1 MATINWE
8 QAGKDSKSA
17 GHNDAQSAAYAK
29 SLNGGVQLSTN
40 QQASFSKGYI
50 GTGLGA
56 SSNTNTNTNTNA
68 SSSGGSTVPQSIL
81 EMVRKG
87 LQSQGATQDGTRQ
100 YGSGSE
106 NANIESSL
114 NLLFDANNKLKSF
127 GQIIT
132 DVTAKAGDSML
143 DYFQQQNSLL
153 QDINEKTMMTG
164 KLSESF
170 RQEITDAYPDAQ
182 RLGIS
187 FQDMS
192 KSVENLVTSSGRF
205 RLVSSATIGDMA
217 LASKFVEGGMTGLAN
232 MADGFEN
239 VSMGVSDMT
248 KVVTSASTKS
258 LTLGLNSKQT
268 VSGIANNIEKLNS
281 YGFKGGVEGLA
292 KMVRQSQEFKI
303 NMSAAFGVADEVMDP
318 ARAMDMAAQL
328 QALGGAVGDFN
339 DPLKLMYMATNDV
352 GGLQDAI
359 IGASKGLA
367 TYNQEQ
373 GRFEITGANLRQ
385 AKAMAKEL
393 GMSYEEFSKTA
404 VNAAQRAS
412 AFSDIASSGL
422 VMKDED
428 REFLANMSQMK
439 GGKMVIEV
447 PKSLQEQLEGKK
459 EIELEKLTEGQKK
472 LLIDQREA
480 FAEMSP
486 LDIAKQQVSLTEN
499 INREISFVAA
509 AARVQLGENAKNV
522 ISKIGF
528 DPLQV
533 SKDAAGMADK
543 VKASVVG
550 AGGVMKDVVD
560 SLFQKEEKQKGKI
573 SAQANSVDTKTK
585 EAENAKKNQPTT
597 ENKATKSEIEM
608 KIVTNDAILDTIKR
622 EMFKDSTFTDAVKG
636 SFTNPR

>member
-1 MATINWE
+1 MNKLEQLAAAKNWPGFLSEYISQQRINPNDKN
-8 QAGKDSKSA
+8 AYDSAVKSA
-17 GHNDAQSAAYAK
+17 TTLYSGYTSKPQT
-29 SLNGGVQLSTN
+29 GGT
-40 QQASFSKGYI
+40 
-50 GTGLGA
+50 TTT
-56 SSNTNTNTNTNA
+56 SNTTP
-68 SSSGGSTVPQSIL
+68 SGGSSTVPQSIL

-87 LQSQGATQDGTRQ
+87 LQSQTASESGTRQ

-106 NANIESSL
+106 GANIESSL

-127 GQIIT
+127 GQIIS
-132 DVTAKAGDSML
+132 DVTAKAGDSMV

-164 KLSESF
+164 KLSEAF

-187 FQDMS
+187 FGDMS

-205 RLVSSATIGDMA
+205 RLVSSSTIGDMA
-217 LASKFVEGGMTGLAN
+217 LASKFVEGGMSGLAN

-248 KVVTSASTKS
+248 KVVTDASTKS

-268 VSGIANNIEKLNS
+268 VTGIANNIEKLNS

-303 NMSAAFGVADEVMDP
+303 NMNAAFSVADEVMDP

-359 IGASKGLA
+359 IGAAKGLA

-428 REFLANMSQMK
+428 REFLTNMSTMK

-550 AGGVMKDVVD
+550 AGNVMKDVVD
-560 SLFQKEEKQKGKI
+560 SLFQKDEKQKGKI
-573 SAQANSVDTKTK
+573 SAQASSVDTKTQ
-585 EAENAKKNQPTT
+585 EAENAKKKETST
-597 ENKATKSEIEM
+597 ENKGTKSEVVHTF
-608 KIVTNDAILDTIKR
+608 KSDTAIMDPIMR
-622 EMFKDSTFTDAVKG
+622 EMFKDNYFMSQEDR
-636 SFTNPR
+636 SYLNPKP

>member
-1 MATINWE
+1 MNKLEQLAAAKNWPGFLSEYISQQRINPNDKG
-8 QAGKDSKSA
+8 AYDSAVKSA
-17 GHNDAQSAAYAK
+17 TTLYSGY
-29 SLNGGVQLSTN
+29 T
-40 QQASFSKGYI
+40 SKPQT
-50 GTGLGA
+50 GT
-56 SSNTNTNTNTNA
+56 SNTTSNDSPT
-68 SSSGGSTVPQSIL
+68 GGSTVPQSIL

-87 LQSQGATQDGTRQ
+87 LQSQSASTDGTRQ

-132 DVTAKAGDSML
+132 DVTAKAGEGML

-187 FQDMS
+187 FSDMS

-205 RLVSSATIGDMA
+205 RLVSSSTIGDMA
-217 LASKFVEGGMTGLAN
+217 LASKFVEGGMSGLAN

-239 VSMGVSDMT
+239 VSMGVKDMT
-248 KVVTSASTKS
+248 KVVTDASTKS

-268 VSGIANNIEKLNS
+268 VTGIANNIEKLNS

-328 QALGGAVGDFN
+328 QALGGAIGDFN

-359 IGASKGLA
+359 IGAAKGLA

-428 REFLANMSQMK
+428 REFLTNMSTMK

-573 SAQANSVDTKTK
+573 SAQANSVDTKTQ
-585 EAENAKKNQPTT
+585 EAENAKKKETTT
-597 ENKATKSEIEM
+597 ENKGTKSEIEM

-622 EMFKDSTFTDAVKG
+622 EMFKDSTFTDSVKG

>member
-50 GTGLGA
+50 GAGLGA
-56 SSNTNTNTNTNA
+56 SSNTNSNTNTNTT
-68 SSSGGSTVPQSIL
+68 SSGGSTVPQSIL

-132 DVTAKAGDSML
+132 DVTAKAGEGML

-164 KLSESF
+164 KLSEAF

-205 RLVSSATIGDMA
+205 RLVSTTTIGDMA
-217 LASKFVEGGMTGLAN
+217 LASKFVEGGMAGLSN

-248 KVVTSASTKS
+248 KVVTDASTKS
-258 LTLGLNSKQT
+258 LTLGLNGKQT
-268 VSGIANNIEKLNS
+268 VTGIANNIEKLNS

-328 QALGGAVGDFN
+328 QALGGAIGDFN

-404 VNAAQRAS
+404 INAAQRAS

-428 REFLANMSQMK
+428 REFLTNMSTMK

-573 SAQANSVDTKTK
+573 SAQANSVDTKTQ

-597 ENKATKSEIEM
+597 ENKGTKSQLEV
-608 KIVTNDAILDTIKR
+608 KFVTNEAILDTIKR
-622 EMFKDSTFTDAVKG
+622 EMFKDSTYADKIARGYT
-636 SFTNPR
+636 TP